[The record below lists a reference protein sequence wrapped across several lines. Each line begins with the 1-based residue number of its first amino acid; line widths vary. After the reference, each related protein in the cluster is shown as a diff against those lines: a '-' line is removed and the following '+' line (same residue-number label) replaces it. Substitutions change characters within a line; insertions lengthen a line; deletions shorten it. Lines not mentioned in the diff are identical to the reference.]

1 MERMRLTTKS
11 VVTAVGI
18 VTMMIMGAAVLFFAR
33 HHDSR
38 SVSAGEASAEFA
50 ELQSR
55 FVNQQPLLD
64 MQQRRARDGTSSR
77 TARPLHAFHTVIFDT
92 RGGERLVRITAP
104 YWLARAFARHDGQF
118 RWLGEL
124 TFLDDTEFDPEAIEL
139 TLSQIE
145 RHGPGLLVDYRH
157 ANGGRFMAWVD

>member
-1 MERMRLTTKS
+1 M
-11 VVTAVGI
+11 TAIGI
-18 VTMMIMGAAVLFFAR
+18 ATILIASTGVLFFLR

-38 SVSAGEASAEFA
+38 SASPADADAEFA
-50 ELQSR
+50 QLQSR
-55 FVNQQPLLD
+55 FADQQPIVD
-64 MQQRRARDGTSSR
+64 MGQRRARDGASSG
-77 TARPLHAFHTVIFDT
+77 TVPPLHTFHTVIFDT

-104 YWLARAFARHDGQF
+104 YWFARAFARHDGKF

-124 TFLDDTEFDPEAIEL
+124 TFFDDTEFDPDAIEL

-157 ANGGRFMAWVD
+157 ASGGRFIAWVD